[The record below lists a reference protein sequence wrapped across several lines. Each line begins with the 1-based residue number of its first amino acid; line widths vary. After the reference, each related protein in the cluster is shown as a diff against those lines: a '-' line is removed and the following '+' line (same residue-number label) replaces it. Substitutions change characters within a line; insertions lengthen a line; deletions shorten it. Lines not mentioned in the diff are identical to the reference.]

1 MLYALGVGAGTADP
15 TGFELEFTT
24 QNSAG
29 VALEVLPT
37 FPVVIRSGGNLI
49 ERVGEFDRAKL
60 VHGEQSVTLHSVLPV
75 AGSVTSVSQ
84 LTGVYD
90 KGSGAVITTERVAT
104 DTESGAKLFTTS
116 NSAFIRG
123 EGGFGGA
130 RGPANQVEI
139 PSRAPDRA
147 ITYHTR
153 PDQALL
159 YRLSGDFNPL
169 HSDPAFAARAGF
181 DKPILHG
188 LCSFGFAGRALLHSV
203 CDSNVHRFRSI
214 SCRFTKP
221 VLPGEP
227 LHVAIWLCARGETVF
242 RVSTERGVVIDS
254 GQFSYDA

>member
-1 MLYALGVGAGTADP
+1 
-15 TGFELEFTT
+15 
-24 QNSAG
+24 
-29 VALEVLPT
+29 
-37 FPVVIRSGGNLI
+37 
-49 ERVGEFDRAKL
+49 
-60 VHGEQSVTLHSVLPV
+60 
-75 AGSVTSVSQ
+75 
-84 LTGVYD
+84 VYD

-104 DTESGAKLFTTS
+104 DTQSGAKIFTTS

-130 RGPANQVEI
+130 RGPANHVEI
-139 PSRAPDRA
+139 PSRDPDRA

-203 CDSNVHRFRSI
+203 CDSDVRRFRSI

-221 VLPGEP
+221 VLPGES